1 MQVQVN
7 ASNGID
13 NKEALEHWADAEIR
27 QALARFSGEI
37 TRVEV
42 HLAGGTPDKG
52 GASDRR
58 CTMEARLTHHQ
69 PLAVTHHAP
78 GIDEA
83 FRGAADKLKRLL
95 DSKLGRQAD
104 HRARDSIRSSSS
116 SSGGEPDEP
125 AD

>member
-13 NKEALEHWADAEIR
+13 NKEALERWADSEIK
-27 QALARFSGEI
+27 QALARFSADI

-52 GASDRR
+52 GASDKR
-58 CTMEARLTHHQ
+58 CVLEARLTRHQ
-69 PLAVTHHAP
+69 PVAVTYHAP

-83 FRGAADKLKRLL
+83 FRGAAEKLKRLL
-95 DSKLGRQAD
+95 DSKLGRLAD
-104 HRARDSIRSSSS
+104 HRHRESIRSSET
-116 SSGGEPDEP
+116 GAGTEPDQP